1 MGLFLLILAFIV
13 TAILLFIFIE
23 FSIGLSSVRR
33 LEDLPVTRHFFPK
46 LSIIVCACNEEGDIK
61 QTLSRLSHLNYPN
74 LEIIA
79 VNDRSTD
86 QTGALM
92 DAMALQDKRIIPL
105 HLTQLPAGW
114 MGKNHAAFCGSKVA
128 TGEWLLFLDAD
139 LKLEPDTLN
148 RMMSHVLDNQLEHVT
163 ALTHYKC
170 SGFFYQVFH
179 LAHKSFG
186 YMLALKPWM
195 ARLKWSNRSMNIG
208 HFCLYSQAA
217 YARIGGHRAVAMECL
232 EDVRMGELVKKHGL
246 AQEAI
251 STQQHASIAWYHSW
265 QDMFHGICKNS
276 FAFFHYHLF
285 PLLLGTFMWCLLFI
299 LPFAAV
305 LFTRGTSQLLF
316 FVSCV
321 LLWGIAA
328 QTANFFRIP
337 RKYVICLPF
346 GLVAHLFPVYASVFS
361 FYKHK
366 GIYWRGT
373 FYHADT
379 LKTSTNL

>member
-1 MGLFLLILAFIV
+1 MLVFAFITTV
-13 TAILLFIFIE
+13 ILLFIFIE

-33 LEDLPVTRHFFPK
+33 LEDLPVTRQTFPK
-46 LSIIVCACNEEGDIK
+46 LSIVVCARDEAADIE
-61 QTLSRLSHLNYPN
+61 QTLAHLSHLDYPN

-79 VNDRSTD
+79 VNDRSD
-86 QTGALM
+86 DETGELM
-92 DAMALQDKRIIPL
+92 ESAASKDKRIIPL
-105 HLTQLPAGW
+105 HLTHLPDGW

-128 TGEWLLFLDAD
+128 SGDWLLFLDAD
-139 LKLEPDTLN
+139 LKLEPDTLT
-148 RMMSHVLDNQLEHVT
+148 RMMSHVLDHELEHVT
-163 ALTHYKC
+163 ALTHYEC

-208 HFCLYSQAA
+208 HFCLYSRAA
-217 YARIGGHRAVAMECL
+217 YSRIDGHRAVAMECL

-251 STQQHASIAWYHSW
+251 STQQHASIVWYHSW
-265 QDMFHGICKNS
+265 QEMFRGICKNS
-276 FAFFHYHLF
+276 FAFFHYNLP
-285 PLLLGTFMWCLLFI
+285 PLLLGTVMWCLLFI
-299 LPFAAV
+299 LPFVAV
-305 LFTRGTSQLLF
+305 LLTHGVTQILF
-316 FVSCV
+316 LISCV
-321 LLWGIAA
+321 LLWGIAV
-328 QTANFFRIP
+328 QTADFFRIP
-337 RKYVICLPF
+337 RKYAICLPL

-379 LKTSTNL
+379 LKAQSNS